1 MSERNS
7 IGSGNSGS
15 LAWPV
20 DPPAD
25 IHRDH
30 AFVRG
35 LFNDT
40 APYYDT
46 VNRIFSLGSGGWYRR
61 RCLLRAGLRSGQTVL
76 DVAVGTGLIAEA
88 ALRIVGADGEVIG
101 LDLSEAMLA
110 QARRKLDIPLIQGT
124 AEALPLADRS
134 VDFVVM
140 GYAIRHISDLRICF
154 DEFRRVLRPDGV
166 LLLLEVSSPGRAVFK
181 STLAQ
186 YLGRGVPRLSGWV
199 TRQPKVRGLMKYHW
213 ETMED
218 CVAPA
223 VILDAMARS
232 GFTKLVCESWFDLF
246 RSYAGRT
253 QGG

>member
-7 IGSGNSGS
+7 IGGEGRES
-15 LAWPV
+15 LPR
-20 DPPAD
+20 PAVRPSD
-25 IHRDH
+25 IRSDR

-61 RCLLRAGLRSGQTVL
+61 RCLLRAGLKSGQTVL

-88 ALRIVGADGEVIG
+88 ALRIVGADGDVIG

-110 QARRKLDIPLIQGT
+110 EARRKLDIPLIQGT

-140 GYAIRHISDLRICF
+140 GYALRHIADLQVCF
-154 DEFRRVLRPDGV
+154 DEFRRVLRPGGT
-166 LLLLEVSSPGRAVFK
+166 LLLLEVSSPARAW
-181 STLAQ
+181 STACC
-186 YLGRGVPRLSGWV
+186 R
-199 TRQPKVRGLMKYHW
+199 
-213 ETMED
+213 
-218 CVAPA
+218 
-223 VILDAMARS
+223 
-232 GFTKLVCESWFDLF
+232 VCS
-246 RSYAGRT
+246 
-253 QGG
+253 